1 MTKLGE
7 SLLQSIDE
15 ARAIARCQAK
25 PSRALVVTS
34 PDVAAIHKRLKLSQG
49 KFAERF
55 HLPAASVRDW
65 EQGRRTPDAAA
76 QNLLKV
82 IDYAPET
89 VVRALGEG
97 QGVMRPK
104 ESGAVK

>member
-15 ARAIARCQAK
+15 ARAIARGEAE
-25 PSRALVVTS
+25 PARAIAVS
-34 PDVAAIHKRLKLSQG
+34 GPDVAAIRKRLKLSQG

-65 EQGRRTPDAAA
+65 EQGRRMPDAAA
-76 QNLLKV
+76 QSLLKV

-89 VVRALGEG
+89 VARALGEG
-97 QGVMRPK
+97 KGT
-104 ESGAVK
+104 